1 VSAPFRQGLLLLCAA
16 LLGLALGAWGMRWY
30 FQRTLA
36 AWDPA
41 QRLVAELGQQL
52 DLDADQRERVA
63 LVLAEA
69 RGRME
74 SRRQAWRLDVQQLAR
89 EGEDQVA
96 RLLKPAQQERFSRL
110 HDQIHG
116 RMDEFLWSSRE
127 NPTAMSIAAP
137 ER

>member
-1 VSAPFRQGLLLLCAA
+1 MRASLKLPLALACAG

-41 QRLVAELGQQL
+41 QRLVAELSQQL
-52 DLDADQRERVA
+52 DLDQDQRERAA

-74 SRRQAWRLDVQQLAR
+74 ERRQAWRLDVRQLAR
-89 EGEDQVA
+89 EGEDQLA
-96 RLLKPAQQERFSRL
+96 RLLRPDQQERFSRL

-116 RMDEFLWSSRE
+116 RMDEFLWSSPE
-127 NPTAMSIAAP
+127 NPTAMAIAP
-137 ER
+137 VR